1 MEFYDTFIHNPHHP
15 FIRKLLITFNYE
27 VLSHLL
33 SFFPEEK
40 QINLLELGPG
50 KGYFYQATKKWRKRI
65 SYSAFDRN
73 DLILKSLNISSI
85 HKGEA
90 PDLPK
95 FNNKFDIIF
104 ASYLIEHLKDGEEV
118 YELIRNCKKNLSSGG
133 LIVFLAPDAL
143 SLKMEFWNMDYTH
156 SFPTTRRNVAMAFY
170 DNNIYKLKINGYRDI
185 DLFLS
190 ANSKLW
196 PRISFLIGIC
206 MIFYNY
212 RIFNFLLSLFDR
224 KTIDSQ
230 NNWFYRLY
238 CFTKAKCLMFIAE
251 V

>member
-170 DNNIYKLKINGYRDI
+170 DNGLNLGRIYNINGYMT
-185 DLFLS
+185 L
-190 ANSKLW
+190 KH
-196 PRISFLIGIC
+196 
-206 MIFYNY
+206 FYNFFIY
-212 RIFNFLLSLFDR
+212 YFFRIVFLFYSYQIVQLIFWPFFR
-224 KTIDSQ
+224 KHIYVLD
-230 NNWFYRLY
+230 NRFYQFY
-238 CFTKAKCLMFIAE
+238 CFAKVKNLMFIASRRKI
-251 V
+251 